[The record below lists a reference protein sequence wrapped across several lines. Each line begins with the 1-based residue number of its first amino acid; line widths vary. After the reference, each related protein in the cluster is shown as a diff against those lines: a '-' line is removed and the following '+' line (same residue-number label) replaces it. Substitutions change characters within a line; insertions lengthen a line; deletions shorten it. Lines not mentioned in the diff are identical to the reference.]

1 MKKIAFYFLPL
12 LVFCISCEDIFVENI
27 SNREITVICPGDNW
41 ELELRDDST
50 MTAEV
55 VFWWEY
61 LKGADRYVL
70 QLVSPDFSN
79 INRLL
84 FDVVVDSAN
93 KYSMA
98 LPAGQYQWRI
108 RARNS
113 SYSTGYVTRSFSLL
127 EMELGET
134 GELEEPEETG
144 EIGETEETEEEGENE

>member
-1 MKKIAFYFLPL
+1 MRKIAFYFLPL

-27 SNREITVICPGDNW
+27 SNREVTVICPGDNW
-41 ELELRDDST
+41 ELELQDDST

-61 LKGADRYVL
+61 LKGADHYVL

-93 KYSMA
+93 SYSMA

-108 RARNS
+108 RAGNS
-113 SYSTGYVTRSFSLL
+113 SYFTDYVTRSFSVLK
-127 EMELGET
+127 MELGEI
-134 GELEEPEETG
+134 GELEE
-144 EIGETEETEEEGENE
+144 IEETEEAEETEEFEEEGGK